1 MGRLEGKVAIVTGAG
16 SSSEAKE
23 MGIGQAIAIA
33 FASEQASVLV
43 VDRDAKRAEHTNRE
57 IEGLPGRGAVFVG
70 DITQSEDCAAMVRAA
85 AEHFGGLDILVNN
98 AAIAKHA
105 AITDTSEAL
114 YDETMAINLKGTFL
128 ACKQAIPALLARGGG
143 SIINI
148 GSIVGIRDAGTS
160 DTAYAASKAGQ
171 LGLTIELAGTYGRD
185 NVRVNAVLPGLIAT
199 PMLQAVSNRVD
210 DVRSRLNLLGRMG
223 EARGRRE
230 RRVLP
235 VQRRGLLPDRGH
247 TPSRRWRHRGN
258 ARVNLQETDELRV
271 LDQRVGTGRDSTSVR
286 GLRHQDANRH

>member
-33 FASEQASVLV
+33 FASEQVSVLV
-43 VDRDAKRAEHTNRE
+43 VDRDAERAEHTNRE

-128 ACKQAIPALLARGGG
+128 ACKQAIPALLAHGGG

-223 EARGRRE
+223 EARDVANAVCFLCSDEASYLTG
-230 RRVLP
+230 VILP
-235 VQRRGLLPDRGH
+235 VDGGATVAMP
-247 TPSRRWRHRGN
+247 
-258 ARVNLQETDELRV
+258 A
-271 LDQRVGTGRDSTSVR
+271 STFRKPTNSES
-286 GLRHQDANRH
+286 